1 MAPRSR
7 EDRGAL
13 RGRGAARSARRHPPV
28 SALSLY
34 VHVPFCASRC
44 PYCDFATAP
53 ATTRLRSRYLGALVA
68 EIEREG
74 ARLGRPSAS
83 TLYLGGGTPSLLGP
97 EGIDALADAL
107 RRSFDL

>member
-28 SALSLY
+28 SAISLY
-34 VHVPFCASRC
+34 VHIPFCAARC

-53 ATTRLRSRYLGALVA
+53 ASTPLRDRYLQTLAREIALRGAD
-68 EIEREG
+68 
-74 ARLGRPSAS
+74 LGRPRLE
-83 TLYLGGGTPSLLGP
+83 TVYFGGGTPSLLQTS
-97 EGIDALADAL
+97 EVEAL
-107 RRSFDL
+107 RRALDDAFDV